1 MTLPELR
8 EEMMKRKPGNWTHS
22 RIFEDVDVAFEE
34 GATPT
39 AFWDEWSERD
49 QAFALARSRAK
60 KTMEAWEMHL
70 QDREAAKQRRKK

>member
-1 MTLPELR
+1 LR
-8 EEMMKRKPGNWTHS
+8 EELAKNNPGNWIHS

-34 GATPT
+34 GTTPD
-39 AFWDEWSERD
+39 AFWDKWSERD

-70 QDREAAKQRRKK
+70 QDREMARQKRAKK